1 MSRKKNKKMT
11 PILKLAA
18 LICTLGGLFILA
30 EQYLRI
36 LKSIILSDDDFEF
49 DDDI

>member
-1 MSRKKNKKMT
+1 MSRKKNKKVY
-11 PILKLAA
+11 PIFKLAA
-18 LICTLGGLFILA
+18 LLCTLGGLFVLA

-49 DDDI
+49 DDDM